1 MRSPRRQFGL
11 SLLITTVI
19 LAALLLLA
27 WNGTT
32 WAAPGAQGTVPTPR
46 VTDASGNDQATA
58 VPDDNQNP
66 NEPTDNSGG
75 GDNSGLV
82 PLVPES
88 APPTTGSVCA
98 VSDDGTQCTVDPLLF
113 VLSPGAMPAGSA
125 LAIEGS
131 FTQPPCPP
139 SGSDVIFVNHCYRL
153 TWLGADTQILA
164 AFNAPVTTCISYNS
178 ADLGLAANRADTF
191 LVGFARADGAWS
203 IIKPTLDEGNSR
215 VCATVDQVFT
225 WLGLFAPPSIAAS
238 PTTGTATSAD
248 PLALPLLGSWVQ
260 TWQAWAQQVYLAIQ
274 NQ

>member
-1 MRSPRRQFGL
+1 MRSHRPQFGL
-11 SLLITTVI
+11 SVLLSTVI
-19 LAALLLLA
+19 LTALLLLA

-58 VPDDNQNP
+58 EPNDNQDP
-66 NEPTDNSGG
+66 NEPSDNSGG
-75 GDNSGLV
+75 GDNGGLV

-88 APPTTGSVCA
+88 APPTAGSVCA
-98 VSDDGTQCTVDPLLF
+98 VSDNGTQCIVDPLTL
-113 VLSPGAMPAGSA
+113 VLSPGAMPVGSA

-131 FTQPPCPP
+131 FTQPPCPQ
-139 SGSDVIFVNHCYRL
+139 SGSDVVFVNHCYRL

-164 AFNAPVTTCISYNS
+164 AFNAPVTTCISYNDT
-178 ADLGLAANRADTF
+178 DLGSAGNRADIF
-191 LVGFARADGAWS
+191 LMGFARADGVWS
-203 IIKPTLDEGNSR
+203 IIKPTLDQGNAR

-225 WLGLFAPPSIAAS
+225 WQALFAPPSIAA
-238 PTTGTATSAD
+238 PATTATAPD
-248 PLALPLLGSWVQ
+248 PLAVPLLGSWVR